1 MKIVQIGT
9 EEEGENHSR
18 ILSELGV
25 LSAICDIDY
34 SKAKEYGE
42 KYSVNHCVDIFYVFN
57 GSRRKGKANF

>member
-34 SKAKEYGE
+34 S
-42 KYSVNHCVDIFYVFN
+42 NILLIITIL
-57 GSRRKGKANF
+57 